1 MEAKEWCE
9 SSGVKTASAEISDEA
24 CYFYG
29 IVITTDATNDATVS
43 FYDSEDNSG
52 TKLLPD
58 MVFASAT
65 DLRDHKILLPYPIA
79 FSTGLYIGLSVAGQG
94 SASYV
99 ALYRKRR

>member
-1 MEAKEWCE
+1 MEAKEWCV
-9 SSGVKTASAEISDEA
+9 SSGVLDESSQISDEA
-24 CYFYG
+24 GYFYG
-29 IVITTDATNDATVS
+29 IIITTDATNDATVS

-58 MVFASAT
+58 MVFATAA

-79 FSTGLYIGLSVAGQG
+79 FSSGLYIGLSVAGQG
-94 SASYV
+94 VASYS